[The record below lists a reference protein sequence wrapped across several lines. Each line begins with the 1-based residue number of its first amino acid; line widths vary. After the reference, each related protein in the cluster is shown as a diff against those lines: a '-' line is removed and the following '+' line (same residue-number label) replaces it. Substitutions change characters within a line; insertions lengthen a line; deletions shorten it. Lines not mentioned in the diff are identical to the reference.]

1 MCLIADT
8 NKCSVAERDIIVYKY
23 VARRIRITDPGRPKF
38 ENPLIKLEELDYK
51 QYYKYDF
58 VWVSP
63 YRLMHKLIYNVGETI
78 TDANFQSE
86 TKRIDINGYYV
97 VEGGLHVYGNELD
110 AIVRASTFVNAD
122 GGSGVLKCIIP
133 KGTRYW
139 KDKETSDYCAETLK
153 IESELYAQMPN

>member
-8 NKCSVAERDIIVYKY
+8 NKCNVAERDIVVYKY
-23 VARRIRITDPGRPKF
+23 VARRVRILDPKYS
-38 ENPLIKLEELDYK
+38 EILK
-51 QYYKYDF
+51 QDECEYWRYYKHDF

-63 YRLMHKLIYNVGETI
+63 YRLIHKLIYNVGETI

-86 TKRIDINGYYV
+86 TKRININGYYV

-153 IESELYAQMPN
+153 IESELYTQMPN